1 MNGFAFPVIF
11 VMILVFNITKMI
23 KTIYVKSQIKLKAE
37 IKYKSFFKQSLNE
50 KLKKMVQRQQG
61 ISSESE
67 SESEE
72 SEYSCDLDID

>member
-1 MNGFAFPVIF
+1 
-11 VMILVFNITKMI
+11 MI

-72 SEYSCDLDID
+72 SESESEESEYSCDLDID